1 MADPKIVAFSVVVV
15 VLIIIAAI
23 GFGEY
28 YNTLQLYNTEK
39 SQVALLQSSLSSLN
53 TSYLSISSQY
63 SQLSQNYT
71 KLEGMYS
78 TLLAYLKG
86 NATELQ
92 KVIQQL
98 ETISTLASGGALT
111 PVMLFYDGIAIESSQ
126 DVLPF
131 LATNFTATV
140 TGEPFPGNYSYS
152 TFNSTWL
159 SDFFNTFKTVY
170 FYTTAL
176 PTVTKVNNNTYM
188 VTAVAQYFVA
198 PTNDPYDLRVINA
211 STTFY
216 VGVVNGT
223 YKIMKMEWRGS
234 YAPLSAVVT
243 GYPSIHSIAAS
254 QVLSEYLWEINGL
267 GAEFPGNVTG
277 QYFAPNAKLEVT
289 GQLPPGLKAG
299 NYTGKAIQQFFNQ
312 WDNYFIFALDYVQS
326 LTPCGVAVPPIVSVN
341 LNLQNGTAVVKAND
355 TVLIGFVN
363 QGQPG
368 FPGIYDMHVN
378 TVTYFIYNSTTAS
391 WEIVYQEM
399 NFSEASMLSD
409 TVYYPLS
416 PPTFLVNGEQTVTV
430 NATVGTV
437 LQVGNIIVILKPGTY
452 AKNLMSNQI
461 YSIYN
466 FSLVTFRNYG
476 LFSPPNT
483 SLVPIYTFAFAIN
496 GQISPMWE
504 LVGPTGSPQPAIT
517 IVMGAPDT
525 WTSWTWFGGT
535 FNGTAYVGGSYKFA
549 DKWIYGNGFM
559 VNLQFV
565 KPVLWVIMSS
575 QTPVGKEPTVI
586 NMNLGNAYGLSPLSG
601 GTITVNS
608 QSGAAFMYGNI
619 LVVIPPGDNV
629 STSVGILNV
638 YNFSIVLYD
647 PLNVSSAPNGAQ
659 PFEVFAYAVN
669 GIVSFNVNFTEP
681 LITVIIAPG
690 TNAQMWTWGLVNGG
704 YGYKF
709 QDPILKS
716 SNVIVN
722 LTFKK
727 PVPWVLAYPFLTEQI
742 TTSTTTTTTSTT
754 VYSSSIT
761 L

>member
-1 MADPKIVAFSVVVV
+1 MADSKIVALSVVVV
-15 VLIIIAAI
+15 ILIIIAAV

-28 YNTLQLYNTEK
+28 YNALQLYNTEK
-39 SQVALLQSSLSSLN
+39 SQVSSLQSSLSSLN
-53 TSYLSISSQY
+53 SSYMSISSQY

-92 KVIQQL
+92 KVMQQL
-98 ETISTLASGGALT
+98 ETMSTLASGGALT
-111 PVMLFYDGIAIESSQ
+111 PVMLFYDGIAIESPQ

-131 LATNFTATV
+131 LAPDFTATV
-140 TGEPFPGNYSYS
+140 IGEPFPGNYSYS

-159 SDFFNTFKTVY
+159 SDFFGTFETVY

-176 PTVTKVNNNTYM
+176 PTVMKVNNNTYM

-198 PTNDPYDLRVINA
+198 PTNDPYYLKVINA

-216 VGVVNGT
+216 VSVMNGT
-223 YKIMKMEWRGS
+223 YKITKMIWKGS
-234 YAPLSAVVT
+234 YIPLSAVVA
-243 GYPSIHSIAAS
+243 GYPSIHNMAAS
-254 QVLSEYLWEINGL
+254 QVLSEYLWEVNGL
-267 GAEFPGNVTG
+267 GAEFPGNVTAK
-277 QYFAPNAKLEVT
+277 YFAPNAELEVV

-299 NYTGKAIQQFFNQ
+299 DYTGKAIQQFFNQ

-326 LTPCGVAVPPIVSVN
+326 LTPSGAAVPPMVSVN
-341 LNLQNGTAVVKAND
+341 LNLQNGTAVVTAND
-355 TVLIGFVN
+355 TVLVGFVN
-363 QGQPG
+363 KGQPG

-378 TVTYFIYNSTTAS
+378 TVTYFVYNSTTAS
-391 WEIVYQEM
+391 WEIVSQKM

-430 NATVGTV
+430 NATMGAV
-437 LQVGNIIVILKPGTY
+437 LQVGNIMVILKPGTY
-452 AKNLMSNQI
+452 AKDLMTNQT
-461 YSIYN
+461 YSVYN
-466 FSLVTFRNYG
+466 FSLVTFGNYG

-504 LVGPTGSPQPAIT
+504 LVGPTGSPQAAIT

-549 DKWIYGNGFM
+549 DHWIYGNGFM

-575 QTPVGKEPTVI
+575 QTPVGKELTI
-586 NMNLGNAYGLSPLSG
+586 ANMKLGNAYGLSPLSA

-629 STSVGILNV
+629 STSVGTLNV

-647 PLNVSSAPNGAQ
+647 PLNVSSTPSGAQ

-669 GIVSFNVNFTEP
+669 GMVSFNINFTEP
-681 LITVIIAPG
+681 LITVMMAPG
-690 TNAQMWTWGLVNGG
+690 TNAQMWTWGPANGG

-709 QDPILKS
+709 QDPIIRA
-716 SNVIVN
+716 NDAVIN

-727 PVPWVLAYPFLTEQI
+727 PVPWVLAYPFLEQQMM
-742 TTSTTTTTTSTT
+742 TSTSTTSSTMT
-754 VYSSSIT
+754 VYSSSIM

>member
-1 MADPKIVAFSVVVV
+1 MADPRIVAFSVVIV
-15 VLIIIAAI
+15 VLIVIAAV
-23 GFGEY
+23 GFSEY
-28 YNTLQLYNTEK
+28 YNALQLYNAEK
-39 SQVALLQSSLSSLN
+39 SQVATLQSSFSSLVS
-53 TSYLSISSQY
+53 SYTSISNQY

-86 NATELQ
+86 NVTELQ
-92 KVIQQL
+92 KLMQQL
-98 ETISTLASGGALT
+98 GTMSTLASGGAIA
-111 PVMLFYDGIAIESSQ
+111 PVMLFYDGLAIESPQ

-131 LATNFTATV
+131 LAPNFTAV
-140 TGEPFPGNYSYS
+140 VSGEPFPGNYSYS

-159 SDFFNTFKTVY
+159 SKFFSTFETVY

-176 PTVTKVNNNTYM
+176 PTVTKVDNNTYM

-198 PTNDPYDLRVINA
+198 PTSDPYYLRVINA

-216 VGVVNGT
+216 VSVANGT
-223 YKIMKMEWRGS
+223 YKITKMIWKGS
-234 YAPLSAVVT
+234 YIPLSAVVA

-267 GAEFPGNVTG
+267 GAEFPGNVTAK
-277 QYFAPNAKLEVT
+277 YFAPNAKLEVT

-312 WDNYFIFALDYVQS
+312 WDNYFIFALVYAQS
-326 LTPCGVAVPPIVSVN
+326 LTPNGTAVPPMVSVN
-341 LNLQNGTAVVKAND
+341 LNLQNGTAVVTAND
-355 TVLIGFVN
+355 TVIVGFVN
-363 QGQPG
+363 QGKPG

-378 TVTYFIYNSTTAS
+378 TVTYFIYNSTAAS
-391 WEIVYQEM
+391 WEIVYQKM
-399 NFSEASMLSD
+399 NFSQVSLMSD

-430 NATVGTV
+430 NATIGAV
-437 LQVGNIIVILKPGTY
+437 LQVGNIMVILKPGTY
-452 AKNLMSNQI
+452 AKNLMTNRT
-461 YSIYN
+461 YSVYN
-466 FSLVTFRNYG
+466 FSLITFGNYG
-476 LFSPPNT
+476 VFSPPNT

-504 LVGPTGSPQPAIT
+504 LVGPTGNPQPAIT

-535 FNGTAYVGGSYKFA
+535 FNGTAYVGGNYKFA

-565 KPVLWVIMSS
+565 KPVLWVILSS
-575 QTPVGKEPTVI
+575 QTPVGKAPTTV
-586 NMNLGNAYGLSPLSG
+586 NVKLSNAYGLSPLSA

-608 QSGAAFMYGNI
+608 QNGAAFMYGNI

-647 PLNVSSAPNGAQ
+647 PLNVSSTPTGAQ

-669 GIVSFNVNFTEP
+669 GMVSFNVNFSEP
-681 LITVIIAPG
+681 LITVVMAPG
-690 TNAQMWTWGLVNGG
+690 ANAQMWTWGPVSGG

-709 QDPILKS
+709 QDPIIKS
-716 SNVIVN
+716 SNVVVN

-727 PVPWVLAYPFLTEQI
+727 PVPWVLAYPFLTQQ
-742 TTSTTTTTTSTT
+742 TTTKPATKSSTT